1 MEQELEQVYEQK
13 KETNQEEQVANVSDD
28 DDVSSKM
35 ENIEDKLVKSSFS
48 ITYAFLVTTG
58 TITFIEALR
67 TKNETMRHIL
77 NLETCISIVAAYFYG
92 KFMED
97 IETSVESK
105 EELLEQDYKTLNVTR
120 YLDWS
125 ITTPIM
131 LLVLILAFRYNL
143 GQTGI
148 SFLSFVVILI
158 MNFGMLASGYVGE
171 QGLLPRFQA
180 NFIGFLF
187 FGGMFGYIYYKY
199 LHKKKN
205 KINEMLYAAFFI
217 LWSLYGVFYQM
228 EERLRNV
235 GYNVL
240 DLFSKCFVGI
250 YFWSLSSGIF
260 V

>member
-1 MEQELEQVYEQK
+1 MITEDI
-13 KETNQEEQVANVSDD
+13 ETN
-28 DDVSSKM
+28 
-35 ENIEDKLVKSSFS
+35 LVKSSFS

-67 TKNETMRHIL
+67 TKSDTMRHIL
-77 NLETCISIVAAYFYG
+77 NLETCISIVAAFFYG
-92 KFMED
+92 KFMQEIGD
-97 IETSVESK
+97 TEP
-105 EELLEQDYKTLNVTR
+105 DYKKLNETR

-125 ITTPIM
+125 ITTPIV

-143 GQTGI
+143 GKKGV
-148 SFLSFVVILI
+148 SFLSYLFILI
-158 MNFGMLASGYVGE
+158 LNFGMLASGYVGE
-171 QGLLPRFQA
+171 IGMLPRFQS

-187 FGGMFGYIYYKY
+187 FGGMFGYIYSKY

-205 KINEMLYAAFFI
+205 AINEMLYSAFFI
-217 LWSLYGVFYQM
+217 LWALYGVFYQM